1 MTKVIFLN
9 NEKLSERVRRDFYFY
24 YLTQRNIKYEYW
36 DLSKLFNAKDEQ
48 INSDS
53 CIRIFKNYAE
63 LEEAIK
69 KVNEGKVLF
78 LTIINYDFRAYKL
91 YRCFTRN
98 KVYLGFFKRGLFPSP
113 NLSFITSFKRK
124 FNSIIYFKDYLR
136 NRLAILLFELGYIKK
151 YDVVFTAGNVAA
163 DMYKDSKTI
172 PLNLFDFDCV
182 KVIQQNNSER
192 LFEYKYCVFLDDN
205 AALHPDLGLLKIKR
219 IDPVIYFSLINN
231 FFNCIEKKYGLKVV
245 IAAHPSSNYSEETF
259 NGRTFIKF
267 KTGEL
272 VKDAEFAIAIA
283 STSISYP
290 ILFKKPILFFYTQD
304 IIKNYAKL
312 NYGQYAVRLSELLS
326 CTLFDIGNVEN
337 VYNVNEVDNDK
348 YNDFVGKYL
357 ATEDSSNKKSQEI
370 FANFLING

>member
-1 MTKVIFLN
+1 MPKVIFLN
-9 NEKLSERVRRDFYFY
+9 NEKLNERVRRDFYFD

-36 DLSKLFNAKDEQ
+36 DLSKLFNIKGKQ
-48 INSDS
+48 INSDN

-63 LEEAIK
+63 LEEAVK
-69 KVNEGKVLF
+69 KVNDGKVLF

-113 NLSFITSFKRK
+113 NLSFIASIKRK

-136 NRLAILLFELGYIKK
+136 NRLAILIFELGYIKE
-151 YDVVFTAGNVAA
+151 YDVVFTAGNVAES
-163 DMYKDSKTI
+163 MYRNSKTI

-182 KVIQQNNSER
+182 NAIKQGNSER
-192 LFEYKYCVFLDDN
+192 IFEFKFCVFLDDN
-205 AALHPDLGLLKIKR
+205 AALHPDLDLLNIKR
-219 IDPVIYFSLINN
+219 INREAYFSLMNN
-231 FFNCIEKKYGLKVV
+231 FFDSIEKKHGLKVI
-245 IAAHPSSNYSEETF
+245 IAAHPSSNYSEKTF
-259 NGRTFIKF
+259 NGRAFIKY

-304 IIKNYAKL
+304 IIRNYAKL

-357 ATEDSSNKKSQEI
+357 ATEDSGNKKSQEI
-370 FANFLING
+370 FTNFLING